1 MNGSVRLKEAK
12 SGPVR
17 SVALPLTVRDA
28 LKAHR
33 LAQAEQM
40 LKLGVGL
47 GDDSLSCGWQ
57 ASATIRLILEISKTG
72 FRGFKSSADSTSQ
85 RIEI

>member
-1 MNGSVRLKEAK
+1 MNSSVRLKEAK

-40 LKLGVGL
+40 LKLGVSSEMIVL
-47 GDDSLSCGWQ
+47 HADE
-57 ASATIRLILEISKTG
+57 ATAAIRLILVISKTG
-72 FRGFKSSADSTSQ
+72 FRGFKSSES
-85 RIEI
+85 